1 MNGRTASLGA
11 LAAATLGALAVA
23 ADRVLAGR
31 DRDEV
36 PPVDTFVVVDA
47 PPARVWDVLA
57 DVPGQPRWMTDLKR
71 VDLLDPPP
79 VRAGSRARGL
89 VRILGVPIAD
99 PVTITAFE
107 PPAHFAIRHDGVFG
121 GEGTIDL
128 EPGAD
133 GRSTIVHWRER
144 LVPPLL
150 PNLAGRLE
158 RPLLRRVF
166 QADLHRLRRL
176 IEETA

>member
-1 MNGRTASLGA
+1 MIRRG
-11 LAAATLGALAVA
+11 ATLGIATGSVLAGLAVA
-23 ADRVLAGR
+23 ADRLLALGTSATIPAI
-31 DRDEV
+31 E
-36 PPVDTFVVVDA
+36 TFVVVDA
-47 PPARVWDVLA
+47 PPERVWDVLA

-71 VDLLDPPP
+71 VELLDPPP
-79 VRAGSRARGL
+79 VRAGTRARGL
-89 VRILGVPIAD
+89 VRILGLPVPD

-107 PPAHFAIRHDGVFG
+107 PPTRFAIRHDGAFG
-121 GEGTIDL
+121 GDGTIEL

-133 GRSTIVHWRER
+133 GRSTIVRWRER

-150 PNLAGRLE
+150 PQVTARLG

-176 IEETA
+176 VEGPA